1 MWIDYCSLRRQIP
14 MEQVLD
20 LLGYR
25 AMSRRGPQL
34 RGPCPLL
41 ASVPSDRRSF
51 SIHLTKGVFYCFHC
65 RAHGNQLDLWAQI
78 HQLPSTPPQ
87 STSAIAPKSAF
98 RSSTRI
104 LRPDSWLP
112 LDRETGSL

>member
-78 HQLPSTPPQ
+78 HQLPFYAAAIDLCHCAKIGIPLIDPH
-87 STSAIAPKSAF
+87 SAA
-98 RSSTRI
+98 R
-104 LRPDSWLP
+104 
-112 LDRETGSL
+112 